1 MKIVILAGGLGTR
14 LSEETKLIPKPMVKI
29 GNKPILWHIINIY
42 RYYGFKDFIIATGY
56 KSNII
61 EKYFSKNMRYL
72 NIEVIN
78 TGKYSLT
85 GHRVFRLKKYLNN
98 NRFMLTYGDGL
109 SNVNVKKLIKHHT
122 KSKKLATITTVRP
135 PARWGAVK
143 IKNTNITKFEEKNNK
158 NEGWVN
164 GGFMIFE
171 PKIFD
176 YINNKTD
183 CVLERD
189 VFNLLI
195 KKKNLCAYKH
205 NDYWQCMDTLREK
218 TILNKLWKSNKAPWK
233 IWLR

>member
-42 RYYGFKDFIIATGY
+42 RHYGFKDFIIATGY

-61 EKYFSKNMRYL
+61 EKYFSKNMRDL

-122 KSKKLATITTVRP
+122 KSKKLATITIVRP

-143 IKNTNITKFEEKNNK
+143 IKNINITKFEEKNNK

-176 YINNKTD
+176 YINKKTD

-233 IWLR
+233 VWSR

>member
-61 EKYFSKNMRYL
+61 EKYFSKNMRDL

-98 NRFMLTYGDGL
+98 DRFMLTYGDGL
-109 SNVNVKKLIKHHT
+109 SNVNVKKLIKHHK

-143 IKNTNITKFEEKNNK
+143 IKNTNIIKFEEKNNK

-176 YINNKTD
+176 YINQKTD

-233 IWLR
+233 VWLR